1 MKSHHRDAH
10 RVRSVL
16 AYIGLWLAGGFP
28 CWARVGSLP
37 GEFFIE
43 ERTGHAHQGS
53 PEHLQFIGPPARGA
67 CLVFI
72 TENLDPELIEHSYR
86 RWVVLEGEPDALPR
100 DEIETIQI
108 ASEFPPMVPVVN
120 QGTAR

>member
-1 MKSHHRDAH
+1 VKGILYDPARDAWIAVH
-10 RVRSVL
+10 GVRRFL
-16 AYIGLWLAGGFP
+16 HP
-28 CWARVGSLP
+28 
-37 GEFFIE
+37 
-43 ERTGHAHQGS
+43 
-53 PEHLQFIGPPARGA
+53 PEHLQLVQPPARGA

-86 RWVVLEGEPDALPR
+86 RWVVPEGEPDALPR

-108 ASEFPPMVPVVN
+108 TSECSPMVPVVN